1 MATAV
6 VVATVVTTDLSE
18 ASCKDRLLA
27 QIRRNDSDLRAQ
39 LSDEDTN
46 ANVVTAILNIEEFM
60 DYVREWSQRK
70 GRANGTNARQEIAET
85 TVITD
90 GMDEFEFMEHALQQ
104 LRQNGTN
111 HFVAL
116 DDGMLAAMEEETPGE
131 DLSRFPFRY

>member
-39 LSDEDTN
+39 LSNEDTN
-46 ANVVTAILNIEEFM
+46 ANVVTAILNMEEFM
-60 DYVREWSQRK
+60 EYVREWSQRK
-70 GRANGTNARQEIAET
+70 RRANGTVAKQEIAET

-111 HFVAL
+111 HFVTL
-116 DDGMLAAMEEETPGE
+116 DDGTLAAMEEEHPGE
-131 DLSRFPFRY
+131 DFSRFPFRY

>member
-39 LSDEDTN
+39 LSNEDTN

-60 DYVREWSQRK
+60 EYAREWSQRK
-70 GRANGTNARQEIAET
+70 GKTNGVGVEQEIAET
-85 TVITD
+85 TVVSD

-111 HFVAL
+111 HFVVL
-116 DDGMLAAMEEETPGE
+116 DDAMLAAMEEETPGE

>member
-18 ASCKDRLLA
+18 ASCKDRLLD

-39 LSDEDTN
+39 LSNEDTN

-60 DYVREWSQRK
+60 EYAREWSQRK
-70 GRANGTNARQEIAET
+70 GKTNGVGVEQEIAET
-85 TVITD
+85 TVVSD

-111 HFVAL
+111 HFVVL
-116 DDGMLAAMEEETPGE
+116 DDAMLAAMEEETPGE